1 MQVRAMQGDTVDMI
15 CQRHYG
21 RTAAVTEAVL
31 DANPGLAE
39 LGPILPPGTLVELP
53 ELAPPPQN
61 NNLIQLWD

>member
-1 MQVRAMQGDTVDMI
+1 MQVRAMQGDTIDMI

-39 LGPILPPGTLVELP
+39 LGPILPPGALVELP